1 MRTLKL
7 TFLLSVCAHLVVAG
21 VLLVRIN
28 FRRRRVPASVH
39 SVRVVEAR
47 SEVPSVSKP
56 AEASEVKTEKSA
68 EKVKLDASEKKKKE
82 DKKKLEEFLKKR
94 RRIEEL
100 RKERER
106 ELDKERKKKDEELK
120 KLTRWS
126 KDVSDRRTLEEL
138 KLDSGVV
145 VFPAWY
151 IDEVHNRIFSRWEA
165 PSAGGRSGARVGF
178 DISSAGAISSVVVE
192 KSSGN
197 SVFDFSCESAIRD
210 ASPFPSLPKLFK
222 GDRVRVHVT
231 FKEE

>member
-1 MRTLKL
+1 MKTLKL
-7 TFLLSVCAHLVVAG
+7 TVLLSVCAHLIVVG

-28 FRRRRVPASVH
+28 FRRRRIPASVH

-47 SEVPSVSKP
+47 SKVPSVSKP
-56 AEASEVKTEKSA
+56 VEASEVKPEKSA
-68 EKVKLDASEKKKKE
+68 EKVKLEASEKKKKE
-82 DKKKLEEFLKKR
+82 DKKKLEEFLEKR
-94 RRIEEL
+94 RRLEKQ

-145 VFPAWY
+145 VFPGWY
-151 IDEVHNRIFSRWEA
+151 MDEVHNSIFSRWEA

-178 DISSAGAISSVVVE
+178 DISRNGAISRVVVE
-192 KSSGN
+192 KGSGN
-197 SVFDFSCESAIRD
+197 PVFDSSCESAIRD
-210 ASPFPSLPKLFK
+210 ASPFAPLPQLFK

>member
-7 TFLLSVCAHLVVAG
+7 TFLLSVCVHLVVAG

-28 FRRRRVPASVH
+28 FRRRRIPASVH
-39 SVRVVEAR
+39 RVRVVEAR
-47 SEVPSVSKP
+47 SEVPAVSKP
-56 AEASEVKTEKSA
+56 AEAEVKPEKSA

-100 RKERER
+100 RKERED
-106 ELDKERKKKDEELK
+106 ELEKERKKKDEELK

-126 KDVSDRRTLEEL
+126 KEVSDRRTLEEL
-138 KLDSGVV
+138 RLDSGVV

-151 IDEVHNRIFSRWEA
+151 IDKVHNGIFSRWES
-165 PSAGGRSGARVGF
+165 PSTGGRLGARVGF
-178 DISSAGAISSVVVE
+178 DISSAGAVSSVVVE

-210 ASPFPSLPKLFK
+210 ASHFPPLPKLFK